1 MQPDPLPRLERR
13 IPPRRRAPGWLTWI
27 EPITPVFLSVHGAV
41 FMAESGETDPAKWAL
56 VVLTALAGTAGLA
69 GWRTQQAVRVRAFGL
84 LLVTWV
90 LLILG
95 GGVQA
100 FFTLWFFMLAP
111 VYALALGGRIAFVY
125 PVVIGLAYPSLTLIT
140 EGVLP
145 ASVLWGRT
153 GVIAGTGLI
162 VAAISL
168 ERRLSAEDA
177 MGAKDEFVASV
188 SHELRT
194 PLTAVVGLSA
204 ELRDRVSDL
213 TATEVAEF
221 AGMVHRQS
229 IEVVNIV
236 EDLLVAARAEA
247 STVSIKVEAV
257 DLRVEVDAVGREVAQ
272 LNRAVPFEIVVRGG
286 AVTGSGDPVRVRQIL
301 RNVLTNAVRYGG
313 SQIEVRLLGEP
324 PLAVVEI
331 ADDGPGVPTE
341 YREVIFEPY
350 GRAHADS
357 TQPSSIG
364 LGLAVSRTLA
374 RLMDGDLSYGRVDGW
389 SVFRFEL
396 PGAD

>member
-1 MQPDPLPRLERR
+1 M
-13 IPPRRRAPGWLTWI
+13 TWI
-27 EPITPVFLSVHGAV
+27 EPITPIFLSLHGAV
-41 FMAESGETDPAKWAL
+41 FMVESGETDPAKWAL
-56 VVLTALAGTAGLA
+56 VVLTAFVGVAGLA
-69 GWRTQQAVRVRAFGL
+69 GWRTEQAIRVRAFGL
-84 LLVTWV
+84 LLITWV
-90 LLILG
+90 LLILA

-100 FFTLWFFMLAP
+100 FFTLWYFMLAP

-125 PVVIGLAYPSLTLIT
+125 PVVISLVYPALTLIT
-140 EGVLP
+140 DGVLP

-168 ERRLSAEDA
+168 ERRLASEDA
-177 MGAKDEFVASV
+177 MGTKDEFVASV

-204 ELRDRVSDL
+204 ELKDRVSDL
-213 TATEVAEF
+213 TTAEVAEF

-247 STVSIKVEAV
+247 GMVSIKIEAV
-257 DLRVEVDAVGREVAQ
+257 DLRAEVDVVAREVAQ
-272 LNRAVPFEIVVRGG
+272 LNPAVPFEIVVRGG
-286 AVTGSGDPVRVRQIL
+286 ALIGSGDPVRVRQIL
-301 RNVLTNAVRYGG
+301 RNVMTNAARYGG
-313 SQIEVRLLGEP
+313 EQIAVRLFGEP
-324 PLAVVEI
+324 PMAVVEI
-331 ADDGPGVPTE
+331 ADNGPGVQADD
-341 YREVIFEPY
+341 REVIFEPY
-350 GRAHADS
+350 GRAHVES

-374 RLMDGDLSYGRVDGW
+374 RLMSGELSYHRADGW
-389 SVFRFEL
+389 SIFRFEV
-396 PGAD
+396 PGTD